1 MAYDLTRTWNAEE
14 EVTHTISERKKKML
28 VFLHK
33 KNLVNNIHTYVLRKN
48 IYVGKA
54 KFKGMRKD

>member
-1 MAYDLTRTWNAEE
+1 MQKKRSLTQ
-14 EVTHTISERKKKML
+14 SQKGKKKML

-33 KNLVNNIHTYVLRKN
+33 KNLANNIHTYVLCKN